1 VLRCYLLLIPLVLCS
16 GEPPTTFTFVETVAG
31 KPAPGS
37 DRVVVEGLR
46 KQHTE
51 RLARARA
58 ELPTASPA
66 VARVIRAD
74 IGALEAE
81 LERLA
86 VVGGGTLRVGE
97 RVYTVRHDLI
107 AVESNGTRL
116 EVDPATGHGRSVSG
130 PGMEPTAVEMAPAP
144 SQMAVERGDPGP
156 TVVGRGTRRFAVS
169 ADGRDYTV
177 LVDPTLSN
185 PFARLIPL
193 EREDSRITLELARL
207 PGMPLDIAFDSGD
220 FVRRFTCVKV
230 E

>member
-1 VLRCYLLLIPLVLCS
+1 VLRWCLLLLPLVLWS
-16 GEPPTTFTFVETVAG
+16 GDTPTTFTFVETVAG

-37 DRVVVEGLR
+37 DRVMVEGLR

-58 ELPTASPA
+58 ELPTATPA

-97 RVYTVRHDLI
+97 RVYTVRRDLI

-116 EVDPATGHGRSVSG
+116 EVDPETGRGRSVSG
-130 PGMEPTAVEMAPAP
+130 PGAEPTQVEMAPAP
-144 SQMAVERGDPGP
+144 GQVALERGEPGP
-156 TVVGRGTRRFAVS
+156 AVAGRATRRFAIS
-169 ADGRDYTV
+169 ADGREYAV
-177 LVDPTLSN
+177 LVDPTLPN
-185 PFARLIPL
+185 PVALLIPL
-193 EREDSRITLELARL
+193 NREDSQVTLELARL
-207 PGMPLDIAFDSGD
+207 PGMPLDIAFDNGD
-220 FVRRFTCVKV
+220 FVRRFTCVKM